1 MQWTR
6 VCLSKDS
13 NTSLVRLVVDGEL
26 LVEEKVKLDNQ
37 PEDLD
42 IVLGWSA
49 LAGNENPGQMTNLNI
64 FSIAFFGC

>member
-1 MQWTR
+1 M
-6 VCLSKDS
+6 
-13 NTSLVRLVVDGEL
+13 DGEL